1 MKMRVSIFIFV
12 NIQNSSLYMIYYARV
27 GVFLVKTKGDEVD
40 GKSRVPFLLEKSGFS
55 HVQNQKGEVVVY
67 RNHTLG
73 KISSKSLNSIALNF
87 SVMTAYF

>member
-55 HVQNQKGEVVVY
+55 HVATSPEPKGGGIGTT
-67 RNHTLG
+67 H
-73 KISSKSLNSIALNF
+73 
-87 SVMTAYF
+87 

>member
-1 MKMRVSIFIFV
+1 
-12 NIQNSSLYMIYYARV
+12 MIYYARV

-73 KISSKSLNSIALNF
+73 KISSKSLNSIALNAELNSF
-87 SVMTAYF
+87 IIFRYFNLSPDKGKKL

>member
-1 MKMRVSIFIFV
+1 
-12 NIQNSSLYMIYYARV
+12 MIYYARV

-55 HVQNQKGEVVVY
+55 HVQNQKGEVVY
-67 RNHTLG
+67 RNNTLG

-87 SVMTAYF
+87 SVMTAYFYPRIHPISNIFVFVFKI